1 MSSDIPNNEQIAA
14 HYSGS
19 GLLSSIEAGL
29 TAMGKTAST
38 ATMEDLAPVDE
49 FHIGGRAAT
58 TELCEQLGVLA
69 ESKVVDI
76 GCGIGGT
83 ARFISST
90 FGCRVAGIDL
100 TPEYVD
106 VARTLS
112 EWTGLG
118 ERLRFEA
125 GSALDMPFEDGSFD
139 VATQLHVGMNIQDK
153 GALFEEVFRVLQPG
167 GRFGVYDVMSESEA
181 EHAYPVPWA
190 SNSSMSFVDSPS
202 NYRQALESAGFVIRT
217 ETNRRDFAV
226 DFFVAL
232 KQRTAELDGPPPL
245 GLHVIMGSDAPTKIA
260 NMIEAI
266 AASALAPVELVC
278 EKPLD

>member
-1 MSSDIPNNEQIAA
+1 MSNDQQITA

-19 GLLSSIEAGL
+19 ELLSSIEAGL
-29 TAMGKTAST
+29 TAMGKTAAT

-58 TELCEQLGVLA
+58 TKLCEQLGVLA

-90 FGCRVAGIDL
+90 FGCQVTGIDL
-100 TPEYVD
+100 TSEYID

-112 EWTGLG
+112 AWTGLG
-118 ERLRFEA
+118 EQLRFEA
-125 GSALDMPFEDGSFD
+125 GSALDMPFNDGSFD
-139 VATQLHVGMNIQDK
+139 VAAQLHVGMNIEDK
-153 GALFEEVFRVLQPG
+153 GALFEEVFRVLRPG
-167 GRFGVYDVMSESEA
+167 GRFGVYDVMGESGA

-190 SNSSMSFVDSPS
+190 TNSSMSFVDSQS

-226 DFFVAL
+226 DFFAVL
-232 KQRTAELDGPPPL
+232 KQRMAEVGGPPPL
-245 GLHVIMGSDAPTKIA
+245 GLHLIMGDDAATKITH
-260 NMIEAI
+260 MIEAV
-266 AASALAPVELVC
+266 ASGALAPVELVC
-278 EKPLD
+278 EKPLSQGS

>member
-1 MSSDIPNNEQIAA
+1 MSNDKQIAA
-14 HYSGS
+14 HYSTTA
-19 GLLSSIEAGL
+19 LLSSIETGL
-29 TAMGKTAST
+29 TAMGKNAST

-58 TELCEQLGVLA
+58 KELCEQLGVLA
-69 ESKVVDI
+69 ESNVVDI

-90 FGCRVAGIDL
+90 FGCQVAGIDL

-112 EWTGLG
+112 DWTGLG

-125 GSALDMPFEDGSFD
+125 GSALDMPFEDGSFH

-153 GALFEEVFRVLQPG
+153 GALFEEVFRVLRPG
-167 GRFGVYDVMSESEA
+167 GRFGVYDVMGESGSD
-181 EHAYPVPWA
+181 HAYPVPWA
-190 SNSSMSFVDSPS
+190 SNSSMSFVGSLS
-202 NYRQALESAGFVIRT
+202 NYRQALESAGFVIRS

-226 DFFVAL
+226 DFFAVL
-232 KQRTAELDGPPPL
+232 KQRMADIGGPPPL
-245 GLHVIMGSDAPTKIA
+245 GLHVIMGGDAPTKVA

-266 AASALAPVELVC
+266 AAGALAPVELVC
-278 EKPLD
+278 EKPSG